1 MTPIIIKVSNVR
13 NYLIKR
19 KRHQLIGMYPSY
31 QVSSRRHEFKLTE
44 LYNNKDPCCP
54 STVDLYKFNVIFCYY
69 YNNYYLL
76 RHSNGFLLDLFRIY
90 SHIVYRPAELMARKE
105 YNVKHHFNGF
115 HTTTIYSILDV
126 IIIFPAAFENLNRK
140 YKKKGFPRV
149 SVLCVCLFCLDL
161 VDPKTPRPS
170 LSSLSF
176 MYNLFMSYDDE

>member
-1 MTPIIIKVSNVR
+1 MTPIIIKVSNGR